1 MSATRL
7 ATTAATAL
15 LIAALGACSTSTPT
29 AHTPAA
35 PAGGGNH
42 ARGTVAGATAPSR
55 DTVTGLRD
63 AVRHVPAVTTAATR
77 PHLVRRCT
85 TATRQVTHTRRTGS
99 AGRRSVR
106 TWHTTERYQRCRKVR
121 RGTETYRRTTRPEHW
136 CVRLDAVGGHR
147 TRNDLWY
154 QVTRTTY
161 DDALHARD
169 HARLEFT
176 PRHTG
181 C

>member
-1 MSATRL
+1 MSATRR
-7 ATTAATAL
+7 ATAAATAL
-15 LIAALGACSTSTPT
+15 LIAALGACSPNTPI
-29 AHTPAA
+29 ATPARTGGGTHARSTVNGA
-35 PAGGGNH
+35 PA
-42 ARGTVAGATAPSR
+42 TPSPH
-55 DTVTGLRD
+55 TVTGLRD
-63 AVRHVPAVTTAATR
+63 AVRHTPAVTTTATR

-99 AGRRSVR
+99 GKRRSVR
-106 TWHTTERYQRCRKVR
+106 TWHTTEHYQRCRKVR

-136 CVRLDAVGGHR
+136 CVRLDAVDGHH

-154 QVTRTTY
+154 QVTRPTY
-161 DDALHARD
+161 ADALRAHD
-169 HARLEFT
+169 HTRLEFT